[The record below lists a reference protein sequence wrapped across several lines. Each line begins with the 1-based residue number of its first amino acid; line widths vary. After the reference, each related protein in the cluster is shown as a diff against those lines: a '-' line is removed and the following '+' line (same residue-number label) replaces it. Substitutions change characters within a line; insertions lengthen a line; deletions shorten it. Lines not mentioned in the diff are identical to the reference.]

1 MAMPNID
8 FITDQNP
15 SVYLFMR
22 DRDMLPDYV
31 LKSNKLTPEDTEVL
45 DKVAFADP
53 ANRLY
58 PCHTKSACWQSAAYF
73 ASKHETNDRLK
84 GNIEKMAAH
93 HGIAED
99 VQKVFAAFEEE
110 FQKAASADTGMEKK
124 AYALELD
131 MGGFQG
137 RGVEKFYPINDKFE
151 IVRASEDATSDY
163 KHGTIPMYAMRKI
176 AFNIME
182 AAEEQ
187 GVPANELTVQVQH
200 LGTRRLPD
208 PYAAETL
215 VGMRKRAG
223 VDIAPYEQ
231 AIKTL
236 QEKMAG
242 LGAMEA
248 IEAADDT
255 AKDIYFMDKEAGI
268 NYKRDQLDPYALL
281 FTGPTINDL
290 EKAAATTVNIKGINV
305 PVEDVVNLAD
315 NTIDNVFSKA
325 SGDVIKQAKSLVSGD
340 STVSSCV
347 EASELIGGLDDSV
360 QKVLLGTL
368 ANTAW

>member
-1 MAMPNID
+1 MPNID
-8 FITDQNP
+8 FVTDQNP

-31 LKSNKLTPEDTEVL
+31 LKSNKITTEDTAAL
-45 DKVAFADP
+45 DKVAFADQ

-73 ASKHETNDRLK
+73 ASKHEDNARLK
-84 GNIEKMAAH
+84 GVIEKMAAH

-99 VQKVFAAFEEE
+99 VQKVFEAFEDE
-110 FQKAASADTGMEKK
+110 FKKAAAADTGVEKK

-151 IVRASEDATSDY
+151 IVRASEDSTADY

-176 AFNIME
+176 AFNIMG

-187 GVPANELTVQVQH
+187 GVSCNELTAQVQH

-223 VDIAPYEQ
+223 VDVGPYTQ
-231 AIKTL
+231 AVKDL
-236 QEKMAG
+236 QEKIAG

-255 AKDIYFMDKEAGI
+255 AKDLYFMDKEAGI
-268 NYKRDQLDPYALL
+268 KYNKDQLDPYALL
-281 FTGPTINDL
+281 FTGPTLADL
-290 EKAAATTVNIKGINV
+290 EKAAATTVSIKGINV
-305 PVEDVVNLAD
+305 PVEDVVNLSD
-315 NTIDNVFSKA
+315 STIDKVFSKA
-325 SGDVIKQAKSLVSGD
+325 SGDVIKQAKTLVSGD
-340 STVSSCV
+340 STVGSCV
-347 EASELIGGLDDSV
+347 EAAELIGGLDDGV

>member
-1 MAMPNID
+1 MPNID

-15 SVYLFMR
+15 SVYLFMQ
-22 DRDMLPDYV
+22 DRNMLPDYV
-31 LKSNKLTPEDTEVL
+31 LKSNKLTEEDTSVL

-53 ANRLY
+53 VNRLY
-58 PCHTKSACWQSAAYF
+58 PCHTKAACWQSAAYF
-73 ASKHETNDRLK
+73 ASKHERNERLQ

-93 HGIAED
+93 HGIEED
-99 VQKVFAAFEEE
+99 VQKVFAAFADE
-110 FQKAASADTGMEKK
+110 FKKAAAEDTSIEKK

-151 IVRASEDATSDY
+151 IVKAAEDSTADY

-182 AAEEQ
+182 AAEEH
-187 GVPANELTVQVQH
+187 GVPYNELTAQVQR

-223 VDIAPYEQ
+223 ADVTQYTN
-231 AIKTL
+231 AIKEL
-236 QEKMAG
+236 QEKVAG

-248 IEAADDT
+248 IEAADET
-255 AKDIYFMDKEAGI
+255 AKEIYFMDKEAGVVYR
-268 NYKRDQLDPYALL
+268 NGQLDPYELL
-281 FTGPTINDL
+281 FTGPTVADL
-290 EKAAATTVNIKGINV
+290 EKAAASSVSIKGINV
-305 PVEDVVNLAD
+305 PVEDITNLSDA
-315 NTIDNVFSKA
+315 TIDKVFSRA
-325 SGDVIKQAKSLVSGD
+325 SGDVIKQAKTLVSGD
-340 STVSSCV
+340 STVGSCV
-347 EASELIGGLDDSV
+347 EASELIGGLDDGV

>member
-1 MAMPNID
+1 MPNID
-8 FITDQNP
+8 FVTDQNP

-31 LKSNKLTPEDTEVL
+31 LKSNKITPEDTAAL
-45 DKVAFADP
+45 NKVAFADQ
-53 ANRLY
+53 AHRLY

-73 ASKHETNDRLK
+73 ASKHEDNAHLK
-84 GNIEKMAAH
+84 EAIEKMAAH
-93 HGIAED
+93 HGIEED
-99 VQKVFAAFEEE
+99 VQKVFAAFEDE
-110 FQKAASADTGMEKK
+110 FRKAAATEPSIEKK

-137 RGVEKFYPINDKFE
+137 RGVEKFYPINDRFE
-151 IVRASEDATSDY
+151 IVRAAEDSTADY

-176 AFNIME
+176 AYNIME

-187 GVPANELTVQVQH
+187 GVPVSELTAQVQH

-223 VDIAPYEQ
+223 ADVAPYTQVVKE
-231 AIKTL
+231 L
-236 QEKMAG
+236 QEKVAG
-242 LGAMEA
+242 LGAIEA
-248 IEAADDT
+248 IEAADET
-255 AKDIYFMDKEAGI
+255 AKEIYFLDKEAGVAYR
-268 NYKRDQLDPYALL
+268 NGQLDPYDLL
-281 FTGPTINDL
+281 FTGPMLSDL
-290 EKAAATTVNIKGINV
+290 EKAAASTVSIKGINV

-315 NTIDNVFSKA
+315 STIDNVFSKA
-325 SGDVIKQAKSLVSGD
+325 SGDVIKQAKSLVSGE